1 MKVGDEVENTKLKKE
16 LKKASN
22 KRPSDF
28 WGTLIAAVSIL
39 YGEFIFRVDG
49 YLVANAEPY
58 LSDLPENII
67 GILLIVIGLFK
78 LLGLFLQ
85 YKPFKKM
92 GIWLLSGIW
101 SGLFF
106 VALTYSF
113 GTGYPHPTYVFI
125 GMIAIGCFRVSLKG
139 DYVK

>member
-1 MKVGDEVENTKLKKE
+1 MVNRKLKQE

-28 WGTLIAAVSIL
+28 LGSLIAMVSIL

-49 YLVANAEPY
+49 FLIANAEPY
-58 LSDLPENII
+58 LSKLPENTI
-67 GILLIVIGLFK
+67 GILLVLIGVLKLIGLV
-78 LLGLFLQ
+78 LQ
-85 YKPFKKM
+85 YKPLKKI
-92 GIWLLSGIW
+92 GIWLLSGMW

-106 VALTYSF
+106 VSLTYSF
-113 GTGYPHPTYVFI
+113 GTGYPHPSYIFM

-139 DYVK
+139 DYSA

>member
-1 MKVGDEVENTKLKKE
+1 MVNRKLKQD
-16 LKKASN
+16 LQKASV

-28 WGTLIAAVSIL
+28 WGALIAFVSIL

-49 YLVANAEPY
+49 FLIGNAEPY
-58 LSDLPENII
+58 LSKMPENII
-67 GILLIVIGLFK
+67 GIVLMILGMLKLTGLV
-78 LLGLFLQ
+78 LQ
-85 YKPFKKM
+85 YKPFKKI

-113 GTGYPHPTYVFI
+113 GTGYPHPSYLFMGT
-125 GMIAIGCFRVSLKG
+125 IAIGCFRVSFKG
-139 DYVK
+139 DYSA

>member
-1 MKVGDEVENTKLKKE
+1 MVNRKLKQD
-16 LKKASN
+16 LQKASN

-28 WGTLIAAVSIL
+28 WGALIAIVSVL
-39 YGEFIFRVDG
+39 YGEFIYRVDG
-49 YLVANAEPY
+49 YLIANAEPY
-58 LSDLPENII
+58 LSKLPENII
-67 GILLIVIGLFK
+67 GAALMI
-78 LLGLFLQ
+78 LGLLKITGLVLQ
-85 YKPFKKM
+85 YKPLKKV

-113 GTGYPHPTYVFI
+113 GTGYPHPSYLFM

-139 DYVK
+139 DYSV

>member
-1 MKVGDEVENTKLKKE
+1 MVNRKLKQD
-16 LKKASN
+16 LQKASN

-28 WGTLIAAVSIL
+28 WGALIAVVSVL

-49 YLVANAEPY
+49 FLIANAEPY
-58 LSDLPENII
+58 LSKLPENTI
-67 GILLIVIGLFK
+67 GILLMILGVLKLAGLV
-78 LLGLFLQ
+78 LQ
-85 YKPFKKM
+85 YKPLKKI
-92 GIWLLSGIW
+92 GIWLLSGMW

-113 GTGYPHPTYVFI
+113 GTGYPHPSYIFM

-139 DYVK
+139 DYSA

>member
-1 MKVGDEVENTKLKKE
+1 MVNRKLKQD
-16 LKKASN
+16 LQKASN

-28 WGTLIAAVSIL
+28 WGALIAIVSVL
-39 YGEFIFRVDG
+39 YGEFIYRVDG
-49 YLVANAEPY
+49 YLIANAEPY
-58 LSDLPENII
+58 LSKLPENII
-67 GILLIVIGLFK
+67 GAALMI
-78 LLGLFLQ
+78 LGLLKITGLVLQ
-85 YKPFKKM
+85 YKPLKKV

-113 GTGYPHPTYVFI
+113 GTGYPHPSYIFM

-139 DYVK
+139 DYSA

>member
-1 MKVGDEVENTKLKKE
+1 MVNRKLKQD
-16 LKKASN
+16 LQKASN

-28 WGTLIAAVSIL
+28 WGALIAIVSVL
-39 YGEFIFRVDG
+39 YGEFIYRVDG
-49 YLVANAEPY
+49 YLIANAEPY
-58 LSDLPENII
+58 LSKLPENII
-67 GILLIVIGLFK
+67 GAALMILGVLKIVGL
-78 LLGLFLQ
+78 LLQ
-85 YKPFKKM
+85 YKPLKKI

-113 GTGYPHPTYVFI
+113 GTGYPHPSYIFM

-139 DYVK
+139 DYSA

>member
-1 MKVGDEVENTKLKKE
+1 MVNRKLKQE
-16 LKKASN
+16 LQKASN

-28 WGTLIAAVSIL
+28 WGALIAFVSVL

-49 YLVANAEPY
+49 FLIANAEPY
-58 LSDLPENII
+58 LSKLPENTI
-67 GILLIVIGLFK
+67 GILLMIFGVLKLAGL
-78 LLGLFLQ
+78 GLQ
-85 YKPFKKM
+85 YKPLKKI
-92 GIWLLSGIW
+92 GIWLLSGTW

-113 GTGYPHPTYVFI
+113 GTGYPHPSYIFM

-139 DYVK
+139 DYSA

>member
-1 MKVGDEVENTKLKKE
+1 MVNRKLKQD
-16 LKKASN
+16 LQKASN

-28 WGTLIAAVSIL
+28 WGALIAFVSVL

-49 YLVANAEPY
+49 FLIANAEPY
-58 LSDLPENII
+58 LSKLPENTI
-67 GILLIVIGLFK
+67 GILLMILGVLKLAGLV
-78 LLGLFLQ
+78 LQ
-85 YKPFKKM
+85 YKPLKKI
-92 GIWLLSGIW
+92 GIWLLSGMW

-113 GTGYPHPTYVFI
+113 GTGYPHPSYLFM

-139 DYVK
+139 DYSA